1 MSISGSIR
9 ESLNAFRRKYYMNEI
24 IRGSII
30 LLLFI
35 SILFLTII
43 FGESSFHFS
52 VAVRTILFFGLL
64 ATFLGVL
71 IFKIGIPLLKLAN
84 IGKVMSDTEAA
95 AFIGKHINGIDDKLL
110 NTVQLMQLPG
120 ADQSLLS
127 AAIESKTAELK
138 VFSFARAVSFKAN
151 YSLAKYLTLPALVI
165 IGILLIQPDVLTQ
178 SSYRLVNYGT
188 DFPPPPPFYIRVDE
202 LPDRLE
208 EGKSLDIIAET
219 QGKEVPS
226 ELFIFVNR
234 SGSADWIPYPM
245 QKKGISNFQYELDQI
260 TEDVSITVGN
270 AEVKSQIFHVKVWK
284 APGIS
289 RFTAIV
295 QYPAYTGKK
304 SDTLP
309 ENVGD
314 FSVLKGSYVTWKM
327 QPRSPVDNAQL
338 IINQDF
344 IPFKKLSDQSY
355 ITVQRVSRESDYRFQ
370 LKSNNISNQDTTQFH
385 ILVEEDRYPTVL
397 IRKPSPEYQ
406 LPVSGVMPLDYD
418 IGDDYGISKAQLLY
432 RYTRVQSGAKV
443 VDEYQVL
450 DLPFEKSSK
459 NAAFNMDIDFGM
471 MGIQTGD
478 EVEYFIKVWDNDAV
492 NGPKMSQ
499 SLMHKLVNPSV
510 NDLYEEANKNTDE
523 IAKQLEDIAKDAQKL
538 NKEYEKFQKK
548 LIEKKSLDY
557 DDKKELK
564 QMIEKQST
572 INESLNQV
580 QEKLDKNKQ
589 QQKDNNLITPE
600 TLKKLE
606 KLQDLVKEL
615 QSPELNEYLKK
626 LQEEM
631 EKLRPEDLK
640 REMEQ
645 TKLDREQLQKDIER
659 AMDMFK
665 QFQAEQKAQELMK
678 KVDNLKERQDQ
689 LRDKTNEKNSKEQM
703 DALQKKQEELN
714 KEMEELKKE
723 VDALKELKKETS
735 TPQADEMKKLEDTQ
749 KGAKDNMDAASEQM
763 KENKSGKASD
773 SQKEA
778 SDKMQEMKDQL
789 DSMAAESEAE
799 QDAENLEDLRDIL
812 ENLIK
817 ISFEQEDLRDMLR
830 TIRPNDPSMNARAQ
844 DQRKIQD
851 DMQMLKDS
859 LYALASRVADIKK
872 FVTDEVT
879 IIQKSVDRSIYYI
892 GERNLGMAGN
902 DQQMAMTSMN
912 NLANMLSDA
921 LENMMQQMKK
931 KGQPMS
937 QGMCKKPGGKKP
949 NMMKLGQQQKEVNQK
964 LNNMMKL
971 GKMDPKEL
979 GRMAAEQEMI
989 RQQMKEA
996 QEQLEE
1002 EGKPGLGDM
1011 KKVEKD
1017 MEQTEQE
1024 MINNM
1029 ITQETLLRQ
1038 QKILNRMLDATKS
1051 VRERD
1056 MDEERKSTTARELDR
1071 QSPAELTEKEKQ
1083 DRLRYELLKS
1093 LEAEYNPALKTLI
1106 EQYFQEFGKR

>member
-9 ESLNAFRRKYYMNEI
+9 ESLDAFRRKYYTNEI
-24 IRGSII
+24 IRGSIV

-35 SILFLTII
+35 SILFLTVI
-43 FGESSFHFS
+43 FGESIFNFS
-52 VAVRTILFFGLL
+52 VTVRTFLFFSLL
-64 ATFLGVL
+64 LSFLVVL
-71 IFKIGIPLLKLAN
+71 IYKIGIPFLKLTRVGN
-84 IGKVMSDTEAA
+84 VMSDAEAA
-95 AFIGKHINGIDDKLL
+95 IFIGKHIKEIDDKLL
-110 NTVQLMQLPG
+110 NTVQLMQDSHPDN
-120 ADQSLLS
+120 ALLQ
-127 AAIESKTAELK
+127 AAIESKTSELRLFT
-138 VFSFARAVSFKAN
+138 FSKAVSFKTN
-151 YSLAKYLTLPALVI
+151 VKLARYLVVPALVVMT
-165 IGILLIQPDVLTQ
+165 ILLFQPEVLTQ

-188 DFPPPPPFYIRVDE
+188 DFPPPPPFYIRLNDIPE
-202 LPDRLE
+202 RLE
-208 EGKSLDIIAET
+208 EGKSFDIQAEI
-219 QGKEVPS
+219 QGNDVPA
-226 ELFIFVNR
+226 ELFVFLNR
-234 SGSADWIPYPM
+234 KGSSDWIPYPM
-245 QKKGISNFQYELDQI
+245 SKKGIQNFQYELSQVN
-260 TEDVSITVGN
+260 EDISFMVGN
-270 AEVKSQIFHVKVWK
+270 AEVKTPVYQVNVWR
-284 APGIS
+284 APAVGS
-289 RFTAIV
+289 FTAII
-295 QYPAYTGKK
+295 QYPRYTRKLP
-304 SDTLP
+304 DTMP

-314 FSVLKGSYVTWKM
+314 FSVLKGAFITWKL
-327 QPRSPVDNAQL
+327 QSRGDVDVATLVFNDNDVPL
-338 IINQDF
+338 
-344 IPFKKLSDQSY
+344 KRMSDNSFMGVH
-355 ITVQRVSRESDYRFQ
+355 IVSRESDYRFH
-370 LKSNNISNQDTTQFH
+370 LASANIKNQDTNH
-385 ILVEEDRYPTVL
+385 YHVLVVEDRYPTAL
-397 IRKPSPEYQ
+397 IRSPQPEFQ
-406 LPVSGVMPLDYD
+406 LPVSGVLPLDYD
-418 IGDDYGISKAQLLY
+418 LGDDYGISKAQLWY
-432 RYTRVQSGAKV
+432 RYTRTQSGNKV
-443 VDEYQVL
+443 SDEYQVL
-450 DLPFEKSSK
+450 DLPFDKLSKSS
-459 NAAFNMDIDFGM
+459 AFNIDIDFGM

-478 EVEYFIKVWDNDAV
+478 EVEYFIKVWDNDGV

-499 SLMHKLVNPSV
+499 SLMHRLVNPSV
-510 NDLYEEANKNTDE
+510 NDLYAETNKNTDE
-523 IAKQLEDIAKDAQKL
+523 ITKQLEDIAKDAEKL
-538 NKEYEKFQKK
+538 NKDYDKFQKK
-548 LIEKKSLDY
+548 LIEKKNLDY
-557 DDKKELK
+557 DDKKQLK
-564 QMIEKQST
+564 QMIEKQSK

-580 QEKLDKNKQ
+580 QEKLDKNRQ

-600 TLKKLE
+600 SLKKLE

-678 KVDNLKERQDQ
+678 KIDNLKERQDQ
-689 LRDKTNEKNSKEQM
+689 LNEKLNEKNSKEQM

-714 KEMEELKKE
+714 KEMEELKKD
-723 VDALKELKKETS
+723 VDALNELKKETS

-749 KGAKDNMDAASEQM
+749 QGAKDKMDDAAEKMQQG
-763 KENKSGKASD
+763 KQGKASD

-778 SDKMQEMKDQL
+778 SQKMQEMKDQL
-789 DSMAAESEAE
+789 DSMASSSEAE

-817 ISFEQEDLRDMLR
+817 ISFEQEDLRDMMR
-830 TIRPNDPSMNARAQ
+830 KIRANDPSMNARAQ

-859 LYALASRVADIKK
+859 LYALAARVADIKK

-879 IIQKSVDRSIYYI
+879 TIQKSLDRSIYYI

-921 LENMMQQMKK
+921 MENMMQQMKK

-964 LNNMMKL
+964 LQNMMKL

-996 QEQLEE
+996 QEQLQE

-1011 KKVEKD
+1011 KKVQED

-1056 MDEERKSTTARELDR
+1056 MDEERKSTTGREIDR
-1071 QSPAELTEKEKQ
+1071 QSPSELSEKEKQ